1 MRTAA
6 VLWRSSHP
14 GPTVV
19 VTVLALA
26 LGVSVGLEAWRLV
39 LLVVSVLC
47 GQLSIGISND
57 AIDAPRDRVVGRTDK
72 PLAVA
77 DAPLRAAWIAAFATA
92 AVALA
97 LSLVL
102 SWQMALAHAV
112 FLASGWAYNAA
123 LKSTVFSAGCFA
135 LGFGVFPSLA
145 PLSLP
150 VPVVAVWWA
159 WVAGAVLGIA
169 VHFSNVL
176 PDLDDDA
183 RTGVRGL
190 PHRIG
195 RRGSAIVAA
204 VSLVLG
210 AFAVFVGEWAGGGP
224 APDVVRWLFFGGVTV
239 VAVAGLIAAVTPQP
253 RRLVF
258 RLVMTAALLLAVEL
272 VVVGGLSG

>member
-1 MRTAA
+1 M
-6 VLWRSSHP
+6 
-14 GPTVV
+14 V

-26 LGVSVGLEAWRLV
+26 LGVSIGLEPWRLA
-39 LLVVSVLC
+39 LLGLSVLA

-57 AIDAPRDRVVGRTDK
+57 AIDAPRDRAVGRTDK
-72 PLAVA
+72 PLAA
-77 DAPLRAAWIAAFATA
+77 DDAPLRAAWIAAVSTA
-92 AVALA
+92 VVALA

-112 FLASGWAYNAA
+112 FLASGWAYNAV
-123 LKSTVFSAGCFA
+123 LKSTVFSAACFA
-135 LGFGVFPSLA
+135 IGFGVFPSLA

-150 VPVVAVWWA
+150 EPVVAVWWA

-183 RTGVRGL
+183 RTGVQGL

-195 RRGSAIVAA
+195 RRGSAVVAA

-210 AFAVFVGEWAGGGP
+210 AVAVLVGEWVGGGP
-224 APDVVRWLFFGGVTV
+224 APDLVRWLFFA
-239 VAVAGLIAAVTPQP
+239 AVAGVATAGLVAALNPQP
-253 RRLVF
+253 RRAVF

-272 VVVGGLSG
+272 VVVGGLAG